1 MVSADD
7 SLQGTK
13 AHPVRQWRRPRL
25 LLALFALG
33 FCISVYAIFLSSGG
47 GGLSEGSGWSLSRWL
62 RDEGLVSIVQDFS
75 DEMAGNGKTDLESK
89 PWHQHRVCSR
99 ILQIVESACGYE
111 SAERDSE
118 VYWAC
123 VAGELKYTMWSA
135 YGCN

>member
-13 AHPVRQWRRPRL
+13 ARPLMQWRSPRL
-25 LLALFALG
+25 LLALLALG
-33 FCISVYAIFLSSGG
+33 LCFSVYAVLLNSGG
-47 GGLSEGSGWSLSRWL
+47 GSSSEGSGWSLSRWL
-62 RDEGLVSIVQDFS
+62 RNEGLVSIVQDLS
-75 DEMAGNGKTDLESK
+75 SETAGSGRTDLESK
-89 PWHQHRVCSR
+89 PWHQHRVCGR